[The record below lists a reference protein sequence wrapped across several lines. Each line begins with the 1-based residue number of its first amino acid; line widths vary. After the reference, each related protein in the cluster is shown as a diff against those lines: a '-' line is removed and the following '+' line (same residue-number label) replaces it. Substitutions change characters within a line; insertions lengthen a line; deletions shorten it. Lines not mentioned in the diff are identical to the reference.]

1 MCWLARAIL
10 FRSMP
15 SNMARYE
22 DADMT
27 KEQHAD
33 LLQFNRDQLF
43 AALRLALPG
52 ATHDQI
58 KAVVIAMDSFVSAK
72 ALEVMSL

>member
-1 MCWLARAIL
+1 MTN
-10 FRSMP
+10 P
-15 SNMARYE
+15 S
-22 DADMT
+22 

-52 ATHDQI
+52 ATHEQVLNVTRSVESLAAAI
-58 KAVVIAMDSFVSAK
+58 
-72 ALEVMSL
+72 ALETMSL